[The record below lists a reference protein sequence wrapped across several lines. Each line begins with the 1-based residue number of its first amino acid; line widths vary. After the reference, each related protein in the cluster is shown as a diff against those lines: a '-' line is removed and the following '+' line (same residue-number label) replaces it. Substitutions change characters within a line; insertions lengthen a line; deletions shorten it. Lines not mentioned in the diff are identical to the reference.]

1 MNAKF
6 IPKMGTIRVFF
17 PKIRAFFSIFKKG
30 QGRPLSVNEYA
41 PISLNIPKYPWI
53 LVQCSYQARLWICL
67 VILNV
72 QQALEDAFVSKCIRV
87 LNMAQFYIQG
97 LRRVLNMTEYGSI
110 CLNNAWICLKMPAWL
125 NCCDYARV
133 LNIPHHLRYLTRL

>member
-1 MNAKF
+1 MFHGQGGFVELGHFDKHFIKNMAKKLHNYITTF
-6 IPKMGTIRVFF
+6 WMQNLSQRWAQSGSFF

-53 LVQCSYQARLWICL
+53 LAQCSDHARLWICL

-72 QQALEDAFVSKCIRV
+72 QKALEDALVFKCVTVLYARITQSSEYDWIW
-87 LNMAQFYIQG
+87 LNMPQ
-97 LRRVLNMTEYGSI
+97 
-110 CLNNAWICLKMPAWL
+110 
-125 NCCDYARV
+125 
-133 LNIPHHLRYLTRL
+133 